1 MPTFTFT
8 LISGGQSGFDK
19 VNGIGKMYPKG
30 EPSELPMLDNI
41 EVLACGYT
49 SLNMVSLQGLQLADV
64 FDSIKVT
71 KGIFEEII
79 FESKSSNAFVTQ
91 TRRQTYWEFN
101 TTIPLEEGET
111 YTVHISTQET

>member
-19 VNGIGKMYPKG
+19 ANGIGEMYPKG
-30 EPSELPMLDNI
+30 EPSKLPMVDGI

-49 SLNMVSLQGLQLADV
+49 SLNMVALQGLQSADV
-64 FDSIKVT
+64 FSSIKVT
-71 KGIFEEII
+71 KGIFEELI
-79 FESKSSNAFVTQ
+79 FDGESCNAFVTQ

-101 TTIPLEEGET
+101 TTIPLEEGER
-111 YTVHISTQET
+111 YTVHIITLET